1 MADADF
7 QRILHIK
14 KYCRRIANSIERYGH
29 NYNIFIA
36 DDDYFDSVSMKI
48 MQIGELAGGLSDEF
62 KDSTKDRIP
71 WGMIRGMRNLFAHT
85 YATMD
90 KEIIWDVATNDIPYL
105 LAFCTKSINEYN
117 KNNQDI
123 GDK

>member
-105 LAFCTKSINEYN
+105 LAFCTKYINEYN